1 MSNKAIASIV
11 VSALVTLLGFI
22 MWGSSVLN
30 QMILVSQQKYAYQKG
45 WEVVA
50 KHEQELEK
58 KRIERENWYLDWVS
72 KQVLQNGFW
81 DFDCWPEFD
90 PNGPVCAKAKVLHEE
105 NVKQTKILYTKLIWI
120 REHPT
125 TICADGWVSHS
136 TGRGT
141 CSHHGG
147 IG

>member
-58 KRIERENWYLDWVS
+58 KRIEREKWYLDL
-72 KQVLQNGFW
+72 VLKEQLVYGFW
-81 DFDCWPEFD
+81 DFECYYEFD
-90 PNGPVCAKAKVLHEE
+90 PNGTVCAKAKVLHEE
-105 NVKQTKILYTKLIWI
+105 NVKQAKILHAQTEWIWK
-120 REHPT
+120 HMT
-125 TICADGWVSHS
+125 TTCADGWVSHS